1 MSSVSVLG
9 LMTLGNG
16 ELHVDA
22 TNDEVRPG
30 LSVEGGLTLV
40 VTLNEKEKILLH

>member
-22 TNDEVRPG
+22 TNDEIGPG

>member
-1 MSSVSVLG
+1 MG
-9 LMTLGNG
+9 LGNG
-16 ELHVDA
+16 ELHVDTA
-22 TNDEVRPG
+22 KDEIGPG